1 MVSLSLLGLL
11 SELLRFVFMF
21 NQYSFGGKLQDVGLE
36 LRNCMDLDFVD
47 ISFLEDK
54 GLRLVAQ

>member
-1 MVSLSLLGLL
+1 
-11 SELLRFVFMF
+11 MF